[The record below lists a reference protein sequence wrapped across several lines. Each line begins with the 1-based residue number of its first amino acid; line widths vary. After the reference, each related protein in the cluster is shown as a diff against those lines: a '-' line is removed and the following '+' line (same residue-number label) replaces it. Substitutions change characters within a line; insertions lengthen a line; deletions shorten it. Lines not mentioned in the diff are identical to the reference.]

1 MSHVSTVFARSA
13 RKIAKAVAVRGNPG
27 QLLRTVGLDRDAIDD
42 PSLRIPYADMM
53 MLAEH
58 AARMTNDP
66 AFGLHVG
73 ERVNMREYGVIG
85 ESIVTSAN
93 LGEALRSLVRYLPI
107 WTNVGAFSLE
117 VEGPVAHFQWE
128 FSDRSLPEPRQ
139 DCEMTLATLARFNRT
154 SVGIHCK
161 PREVWFQ
168 HPKPRD
174 TTEHARIFGA
184 PIRFGMPSN
193 ALLLD
198 KRLLDIPL
206 STADPDVHTVMKK
219 AAEQL
224 LAETSGEAN
233 FSQCVLTFIR
243 RELSRGNFDLE
254 ATARHLGVSRRTL
267 QRRLDQESCSY
278 RQLVQQ
284 ARQDL
289 SQYLLRGVE
298 SSATETAYALGYSE
312 PSAFQHAFQRWC
324 GMSPGAYRRGARRST
339 ALTRPAFQTPEPTS
353 DCTAARRKPLEM
365 LRAHEAT
372 AQVHREDGW

>member
-1 MSHVSTVFARSA
+1 MSHVPTVFARSA
-13 RKIAKAVAVRGNPG
+13 RKIAKAVAIRDNSRH
-27 QLLRTVGLDRDAIDD
+27 LLRTVGLDHDAIDD

-58 AARMTNDP
+58 AARMTSDP

-85 ESIVTSAN
+85 DSIVTSAT

-107 WTNVGAFSLE
+107 WTNVGAFSLDID
-117 VEGPVAHFQWE
+117 GPVAHFQWE
-128 FSDRSLPEPRQ
+128 FSDRSLPEPRH
-139 DCEMTLATLARFNRT
+139 DCEMTLATLARFNDS
-154 SVGIHCK
+154 SVGSHCK

-168 HPKPRD
+168 HPKPKD

-184 PIRFGMPSN
+184 PVRFGMPAN

-198 KRLLDIPL
+198 KRLLEIPL
-206 STADPDVHTVMKK
+206 RTADPNAHSVITK

-224 LAETSGEAN
+224 LAKTRGEAS

-254 ATARHLGVSRRTL
+254 AAARHLGVSRRTL
-267 QRRLDQESCSY
+267 QRRLNQESCSY

-284 ARQDL
+284 ARQGSFAVL
-289 SQYLLRGVE
+289 
-298 SSATETAYALGYSE
+298 
-312 PSAFQHAFQRWC
+312 
-324 GMSPGAYRRGARRST
+324 ARRSS
-339 ALTRPAFQTPEPTS
+339 AFRHGNRLRSRVFGAKRVSTRVP
-353 DCTAARRKPLEM
+353 
-365 LRAHEAT
+365 
-372 AQVHREDGW
+372 